1 MFIAKLLKTN
11 PMYLQRTLQAEI
23 KLKSIG
29 LHSGRKVNMTI
40 KPAGMDEG
48 IMFVRSDVPGENRI
62 KADLRN
68 VSDTTLA
75 TTIGLNGVRVAT
87 IEHLLSAFRG
97 IGIDNAVVEVDSPE
111 VPIMDGSALPFVN
124 ELNAV
129 GTRVQNKRRRFLIV
143 TKEVSVSDS
152 EGEAKL
158 VPSNEFQITYTIDYP
173 HPLIGNQIFHM
184 IFNRETYE
192 KEICSARTF
201 GFLKDVEYLQAK
213 GLALGGSLH
222 NAVVLDDKRIINK
235 EGLRCPNELV
245 KHKVL
250 DAIGDLFLL
259 GMPIIGHFIA
269 RKSGHRLNNLLI
281 RKLMSDKEAWTISH
295 FEKSSKIESLN
306 KIEMPGSMYVSQ
318 A

>member
-1 MFIAKLLKTN
+1 
-11 PMYLQRTLQAEI
+11 
-23 KLKSIG
+23 
-29 LHSGRKVNMTI
+29 
-40 KPAGMDEG
+40 MDEG
-48 IMFVRSDVPGENRI
+48 IIFVRSDVSGENTI

-75 TTIGLNGVRVAT
+75 TTIGLNGLRVAT

-124 ELNAV
+124 ELNSV
-129 GTRVQNKRRRFLIV
+129 GTRVQNKMRKFLII
-143 TKEVSVSDS
+143 TKEVSVSDA

-158 VPSNEFQITYTIDYP
+158 VPSDEFKLTYTIDYP
-173 HPLIGNQIFHM
+173 HPLIGNQTFHM
-184 IFNRETYE
+184 VFNRENYE
-192 KEICSARTF
+192 KEICAARTF

-213 GLALGGSLH
+213 GLALGGSLN
-222 NAVVLDDKRIINK
+222 NAIVLDDTRIINK

-250 DAIGDLFLL
+250 DAIGDLFLI
-259 GMPIIGHFIA
+259 GMPIIGHLIA
-269 RKSGHRLNNLLI
+269 RKAGHRLHNLLI
-281 RKLMSDKEAWTISH
+281 RKLIADKDAWIISH
-295 FEKSSKIESLN
+295 FEKGRKIESLN
-306 KIEMPGSMYVSQ
+306 KPDLSPEVSDDMCASQ

>member
-1 MFIAKLLKTN
+1 
-11 PMYLQRTLQAEI
+11 MYLQRTLQAEI

-29 LHSGRKVNMTI
+29 LHSGRKVSMTI

-48 IMFVRSDVPGENRI
+48 IMFVRSDVPGDNRI
-62 KADLRN
+62 KADYRN

-97 IGIDNAVVEVDSPE
+97 VGIDNAVVEVDSPE

-124 ELNAV
+124 ELKSV
-129 GTRVQNKRRRFLIV
+129 GTRVQNKSRKFLV
-143 TKEVSVSDS
+143 VKKEVSVSDS

-158 VPSNEFQITYTIDYP
+158 VPSDEFQITYTIDYP
-173 HPLIGNQIFHM
+173 HPLIGSQTFHM
-184 IFNRETYE
+184 VFNNENYE
-192 KEICSARTF
+192 KEICAARTF
-201 GFLKDVEYLQAK
+201 GFLRDVEYLQAK

-222 NAVVLDDKRIINK
+222 NAIVLDETRIINK

-250 DAIGDLFLL
+250 DAIGDLFLV
-259 GMPIIGHFIA
+259 GMPIIGHLIA
-269 RKSGHRLNNLLI
+269 RKSGHRLNNLLM
-281 RKLMSDKEAWTISH
+281 RKLIADKEAWAISH
-295 FEKSSKIESLN
+295 FEKRSKIESLN
-306 KIEMPGSMYVSQ
+306 KSDHSDRLYVSQ

>member
-1 MFIAKLLKTN
+1 MFIAKLTKKN

-29 LHSGRKVNMTI
+29 LHSGRKVTMTI

-87 IEHLLSAFRG
+87 IEHLMSAFRG

-124 ELNAV
+124 ELRAV
-129 GTRVQNKRRRFLIV
+129 GTRVQNKGRRFLIV
-143 TKEVSVSDS
+143 KKEVSVSDS

-173 HPLIGNQIFHM
+173 HPLIGNQTFHM
-184 IFNRETYE
+184 VFNRENYE
-192 KEICSARTF
+192 KEICAARTF

-213 GLALGGSLH
+213 GLALGGSLQ
-222 NAVVLDDKRIINK
+222 NAIVLDDRRIINK

-259 GMPIIGHFIA
+259 GMPLIGHFIA
-269 RKSGHRLNNLLI
+269 RKSGHKLNNLLI
-281 RKLMSDKEAWTISH
+281 RKLISDKEAWTISH
-295 FEKSSKIESLN
+295 FEKSNKIHSLN
-306 KIEMPGSMYVSQ
+306 NRDLSDRIYMSQ